1 MKCFHFFPLWDI
13 SFWKRRLFLLFDWRS
28 PEGSIIKD
36 ENRANQNTGKH
47 QECPIHTIY
56 TCKSIKIWRVISFSR
71 TRYNLCTYAPCI
83 PNIFKFVHK
92 THCMLL
98 SLILSDPMDDY
109 IPPLP
114 QWMRWQ
120 RELQI
125 CCLTHNFVKLL
136 KIFTAIVSH
145 FQSNVELL
153 CFNVA
158 DLQVPP
164 VVNQERKSDDTLC
177 CGMGMYGFKCYIKNF
192 HLLILFS
199 ANPVQSHTDPG
210 RPPCRKNPAR
220 YWFGVQDLLAVR

>member
-1 MKCFHFFPLWDI
+1 
-13 SFWKRRLFLLFDWRS
+13 
-28 PEGSIIKD
+28 
-36 ENRANQNTGKH
+36 
-47 QECPIHTIY
+47 
-56 TCKSIKIWRVISFSR
+56 
-71 TRYNLCTYAPCI
+71 
-83 PNIFKFVHK
+83 
-92 THCMLL
+92 MLL

-153 CFNVA
+153 CFSVA

-164 VVNQERKSDDTLC
+164 VMNQERKSDDTLC
-177 CGMGMYGFKCYIKNF
+177 CGMGMYGFKCHIKNF
-192 HLLILFS
+192 HLLIFFS
-199 ANPVQSHTDPG
+199 ANPIQSHTDPG